1 MTYQKIKSEHN
12 RISILKALVALN
24 FKSNDSMLQSV
35 CERYNNVMSYDEMR
49 TNLGWLAEQGLVT
62 IEKVSDIM
70 NATLTSR
77 GQDVAEGR
85 SFVEGVQRPRA

>member
-24 FKSNDSMLQSV
+24 FRSNDSMLQNV
-35 CERYNNVMSYDEMR
+35 CERYNNVMSHDEVR

-62 IEKVSDIM
+62 IEKIGNIM
-70 NATLTSR
+70 NANLTSR
-77 GQDVAEGR
+77 GQDVAQGR